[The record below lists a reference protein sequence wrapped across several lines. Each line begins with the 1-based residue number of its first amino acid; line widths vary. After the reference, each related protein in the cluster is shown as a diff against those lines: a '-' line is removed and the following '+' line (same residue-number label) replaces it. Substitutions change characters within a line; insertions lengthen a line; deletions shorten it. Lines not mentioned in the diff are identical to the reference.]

1 MKFPTHYHF
10 NYQQRLALWSSMR
23 RLRVFTPMD
32 LEASSELGAAFVQ
45 RWLMLCNKAGF
56 AQPVPTPQERPT
68 RKADRRSKKWTI
80 KRDIGPVPPNQ
91 KGAALVDVSADPTA
105 MDPEAQL
112 VQLPRSEYEFALK
125 CVRACAGMQDPE
137 AEIARL
143 RNAAGVL

>member
-32 LEASSELGAAFVQ
+32 LEASSELGAEFVQ

-56 AQPVPTPQERPT
+56 AEPVPMTQQRPAS
-68 RKADRRSKKWTI
+68 KAERRSKQWRI
-80 KRDIGPVPPNQ
+80 KRDIGPVPPSQ
-91 KGAALVDVSADPTA
+91 KGADLIDVAADPTA
-105 MDPEAQL
+105 MDPEAQF
-112 VQLPRSEYEFALK
+112 VQLPRAEYEFALK

-137 AEIARL
+137 IDIAQL
-143 RNAAGVL
+143 RAAAGAL